1 MNQEI
6 FQPGLEIP
14 ALEGLGDTIASETAA
29 ESVDEKA
36 ISIVSQVIRG
46 TYTYLHQTYLAASE
60 NPDLR
65 GKGFA
70 MYEGDKQ
77 GVSELDTE
85 QASKVSEFLCT
96 TSGNMTGQDV
106 YRRFN
111 WIKANRELSEQRV
124 AMQLS
129 AAASDWSVINAAFPN
144 SSELDEV
151 DK

>member
-1 MNQEI
+1 MHQES
-6 FQPGLEIP
+6 FQPLPRIP
-14 ALEGLGDTIASETAA
+14 ALEVLGDTNASEMAA

-36 ISIVSQVIRG
+36 ISTVSQVIRG
-46 TYTYLHQTYLAASE
+46 IYTYLHQTYLAATE

-85 QASKVSEFLCT
+85 QASEVSEFLRT
-96 TSGNMTGQDV
+96 TFGNMTGQDI

-124 AMQLS
+124 ATQLS

>member
-1 MNQEI
+1 M
-6 FQPGLEIP
+6 
-14 ALEGLGDTIASETAA
+14 ALKTAA
-29 ESVDEKA
+29 ESVDQKA
-36 ISIVSQVIRG
+36 ISTVSQVIRG
-46 TYTYLHQTYLAASE
+46 TYMYLHQTYLATAE
-60 NPDLR
+60 NPNLQ

-85 QASKVSEFLCT
+85 QASEVSEFLRT
-96 TSGNMTGQDV
+96 TSGNMTGQDI

-111 WIKANRELSEQRV
+111 WIKANRQLSEQRV
-124 AMQLS
+124 ARQLS

-144 SSELDEV
+144 SSELDEA